1 MGKKKKKNL
10 IDEDCIKAF
19 RKANR
24 EIEMERNGGRWIAI
38 DRPHRNKKKYYRKEK
53 HKNNGDFKSL
63 HYFLYMY
70 CYLKYK
76 CF

>member
-53 HKNNGDFKSL
+53 HKNNGDSKNL
-63 HYFLYMY
+63 HYFAFVDIV
-70 CYLKYK
+70 KK
-76 CF
+76 

>member
-53 HKNNGDFKSL
+53 HKNNGDSKSL
-63 HYFLYMY
+63 HYFFIYVLL
-70 CYLKYK
+70 LKI
-76 CF
+76 

>member
-53 HKNNGDFKSL
+53 HKNNGDSKNL
-63 HYFLYMY
+63 HYFAFVYIV
-70 CYLKYK
+70 KK
-76 CF
+76 

>member
-53 HKNNGDFKSL
+53 HKNNWDYKNL
-63 HYFLYMY
+63 HYFAFVYIV
-70 CYLKYK
+70 KK
-76 CF
+76 

>member
-10 IDEDCIKAF
+10 IDEDCINAF

-53 HKNNGDFKSL
+53 HKNNGDSKNL
-63 HYFLYMY
+63 HYFAFVYIV
-70 CYLKYK
+70 KK
-76 CF
+76 

>member
-38 DRPHRNKKKYYRKEK
+38 DRPHRNKKKYHRKEK
-53 HKNNGDFKSL
+53 HKNNGILKP
-63 HYFLYMY
+63 HYFYIY
-70 CYLKYK
+70 VVT
-76 CF
+76 